1 MLTSAAFMVV
11 HAGFAS
17 ANAAFMVASA
27 AFAVV
32 TERRLNWKDE
42 DIPAEGAWGA
52 RNGNSV
58 FPVVRLFALT

>member
-32 TERRLNWKDE
+32 TDRRLNWKTKTFQLRE
-42 DIPAEGAWGA
+42 PGERETGILC
-52 RNGNSV
+52 
-58 FPVVRLFALT
+58 FRL